1 MTRTSP
7 ARHHALVGSHEE
19 LAAVWRGFV
28 AAEAS
33 RYSPLYTAI
42 VEAAAAD
49 EELLALVASAP
60 KASHYPLVMLAA
72 VHDLVLAGELPE
84 LAAVYRGEGP
94 VDAAFPLLRAAVL
107 DRRDHVLGVLHERF
121 IQTNECGRAAPLALG
136 IAAVTAAVGQP
147 DALIDA
153 GASAGLNLL
162 YDRYRLEVGDHGV
175 WGDPGSPVVSSCAVQ
190 GRSPLS
196 LRPVDVPVRIGLDR
210 APADISDPSAARWL
224 LACTWPDT
232 GRLERT
238 RAAIE
243 LAALSPPDVRT
254 GDLVT
259 GIGPLL
265 DELDGDG
272 PVCVVTSWALAYLAG
287 RERKAFV
294 EALARA
300 GAQRTTAWL
309 SLEGPG
315 VVRGIDVT
323 TSPSMTFTAGPSMVG
338 VTTFGPGG
346 IESQLALAYVHPH
359 GSALEWIDQP
369 GNAVSATVTVRP

>member
-1 MTRTSP
+1 M
-7 ARHHALVGSHEE
+7 
-19 LAAVWRGFV
+19 WREFV

-60 KASHYPLVMLAA
+60 ASSHYPLVILAA

-84 LAAVYRGEGP
+84 LAAVYRGDGP
-94 VDAAFPLLRAAVL
+94 VDAAPPLFRAAVL
-107 DRRDHVLGVLHERF
+107 DHRDHVLGVLHERF

-162 YDRYRLEVGDHGV
+162 YDRYGLDVSDHGV

-190 GRSPLS
+190 GRPPLP

-210 APADISDPSAARWL
+210 APVDISDPRAARWL

-259 GIGPLL
+259 GIGPLV
-265 DELDGDG
+265 DALDGKG
-272 PVCVVTSWALAYLAG
+272 PICVVTSRALAYLAG
-287 RERKAFV
+287 RERKGFV

-300 GAQRTTAWL
+300 GAQRTIAWL

-323 TSPSMTFTAGPSMVG
+323 TAPTMTFTAGPSLVG
-338 VTTFGPGG
+338 LTIFGAGG
-346 IESQLALAYVHPH
+346 IGSQRPPQVRAPGRQRARVD
-359 GSALEWIDQP
+359 GSA
-369 GNAVSATVTVRP
+369 R